1 MAVIA
6 TGRRIRP
13 ADVAATLGAAAAW
26 LVLAGAGAPAAGASG
41 AGASGV
47 ATGLSGAGAG
57 VGAPGAGASGAATG
71 LSGAGAGVGA
81 PGAGAPGAGTTTAGA
96 PAGPAGAAEP
106 AGQPRPDA
114 GAETPRFRVD
124 PFWPSLPDDWILG
137 QAAGVAVDA
146 RDHVWLV
153 HRPRTLDARQRGEEG
168 MCCVPAPPV
177 IEFAPDGTVL
187 RSWGGPG
194 AGYQWPESEHGIHV
208 DHQGHVWIGG
218 NAATDA
224 HVLKF
229 TADGEFLLQIGR
241 AGQGGGSNDTENL
254 GRPAGIR
261 VDPEANEV
269 YVADG
274 YGNRRVIVFDAG
286 SGEYRRHW
294 GAYGE
299 RPDDAPL
306 PPYDPAVEP
315 IRHYR
320 SPVHDVAIA
329 DDGLVYVADRANDRL
344 QVFRKDGAFVR
355 EAFVRPETLGS
366 GSVSGV
372 TLSVDPEQRWLFVPD
387 GTNNVIWI
395 LDRESLA
402 VVDHFGRMGKYAGQF
417 YRLHNLA
424 IDSRG
429 NLYTTE
435 VNVGQRIQKFERLNA
450 AGAR

>member
-1 MAVIA
+1 MDVSMNE
-6 TGRRIRP
+6 RRRSP
-13 ADVAATLGAAAAW
+13 ADAATLLGAMAVW
-26 LVLAGAGAPAAGASG
+26 LVLAGTSAAGAGAPAGSG
-41 AGASGV
+41 A
-47 ATGLSGAGAG
+47 
-57 VGAPGAGASGAATG
+57 P
-71 LSGAGAGVGA
+71 
-81 PGAGAPGAGTTTAGA
+81 
-96 PAGPAGAAEP
+96 EP
-106 AGQPRPDA
+106 AGQA
-114 GAETPRFRVD
+114 GQAVPEDLPRFRVD
-124 PFWPSLPDDWILG
+124 PFWPSLPNDWMLG

-146 RDHVWLV
+146 DDHVWLV

-177 IEFAPDGTVL
+177 IEFAADGGVL

-194 AGYQWPESEHGIHV
+194 EGYEWPDSEHGIHI
-208 DHQGHVWIGG
+208 DHEGHVWVGG
-218 NAATDA
+218 NAANDS
-224 HVLKF
+224 HILKF
-229 TADGEFLLQIGR
+229 TKDGEFLLQIGR
-241 AGQGGGSNDTENL
+241 AGQSDGSNDTEDL

-274 YGNRRVIVFDAG
+274 YGNRRVIVFDADTG
-286 SGEYRRHW
+286 AYKRHW

-299 RPDDAPL
+299 RPDDSEL
-306 PPYDPAVEP
+306 PPYDPEADP

-329 DDGLVYVADRANDRL
+329 DDGLVYVADRTNDRL
-344 QVFRKDGAFVR
+344 QVFQKDGTFLR

-372 TLSVDPEQRWLFVPD
+372 TLSVDADQRWLFIPD

-395 LDRESLA
+395 LDRASLT
-402 VVDHFGRMGKYAGQF
+402 VVDHFGRMGKYAGEF

-424 IDSRG
+424 IDSGG

-435 VNVGQRIQKFERLNA
+435 VNVGQRIQKFDRLN
-450 AGAR
+450 